1 MSASAASLP
10 PAARRSARLRSAVRL
25 ELRLQKR
32 YGFLYAA
39 AFSTALWL
47 AVLLPLPMGY
57 REVAAPLVIFG
68 DLVVVPFFFI
78 AASLFFE
85 KGERTLSALT
95 VSPLRFTDY
104 LVAKVATLAV
114 LNTALALVIVVIAHG
129 TAFSPLPLLAG
140 VATTS
145 VFMLMLS
152 ITTALPFSSVTDWV
166 VPSTFWLT
174 LVNTPLLYH
183 AGLWEHPVLYLVPTQ
198 GSLLLLGAAF
208 GQADPAAWEYAY
220 AVGYQMLWVV
230 LLGLL
235 ARRLYTRFIVA
246 EGA

>member
-1 MSASAASLP
+1 MSALTAP
-10 PAARRSARLRSAVRL
+10 PAARRSARLRSAVWL

-39 AFSTALWL
+39 AFSVALWL
-47 AVLLPLPMGY
+47 AILLPLPVDY
-57 REVAAPLVIFG
+57 REVAAPLVLFG
-68 DLVVVPFFFI
+68 DLVIVPFFFI

-85 KGERTLSALT
+85 KGERTLLALN
-95 VSPLRFTDY
+95 VSPLRFADY
-104 LVAKVATLAV
+104 LVSKVATLALLSTV
-114 LNTALALVIVVIAHG
+114 LAVAIVLAAHG
-129 TAFSPLPLLAG
+129 LAFSPLPLLVG

-152 ITTALPFSSVTDWV
+152 FTTALPFSSVTDWV

-174 LVNTPLLYH
+174 LVNTPLLHY

-198 GSLLLLGAAF
+198 GSLILLGAAF
-208 GQADPAAWEYAY
+208 GRTDPAPWEYAY
-220 AVGYQMLWVV
+220 AIGYQLLWV
-230 LLGLL
+230 LLLALL
-235 ARRLYTRFIVA
+235 ARRLFLRFVVA